1 MTCTRLQRRHRWRD
15 GDTFV
20 FEAASAFGAVDVM
33 KDFSTGQ
40 GDIIDIADVLT
51 GYDLGIDAITDWVQ
65 ITDNGTD
72 TTLKIDQDGGANNF
86 VTVATLL
93 GVTGLTDE
101 TALETA
107 GILVTV

>member
-1 MTCTRLQRRHRWRD
+1 
-15 GDTFV
+15 
-20 FEAASAFGAVDVM
+20 M